1 MPVASDT
8 GDCLFTAL
16 EIENTDSSPSR
27 TSKRLADARGF
38 RRSVAAPHCERR

>member
-16 EIENTDSSPSR
+16 EIENTEIVAPGYYA
-27 TSKRLADARGF
+27 TMGF
-38 RRSVAAPHCERR
+38 GVPAGSGCRPRRVNGR